1 MFVLNIWVLIAGWAA
16 IRLST
21 GESEDILQGLCW
33 WQYSSGTIHIISAKI
48 RNNVHGATTALSDAE
63 RVAVAVMLH

>member
-1 MFVLNIWVLIAGWAA
+1 MLDEQQLGSAQVNLKIFCRDCA
-16 IRLST
+16 
-21 GESEDILQGLCW
+21 W